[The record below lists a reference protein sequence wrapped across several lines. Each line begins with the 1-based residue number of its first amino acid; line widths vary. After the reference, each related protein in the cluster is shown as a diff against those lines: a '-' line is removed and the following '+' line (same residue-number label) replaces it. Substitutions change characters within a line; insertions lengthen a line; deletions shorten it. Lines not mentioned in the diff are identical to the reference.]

1 MHVKSIWTDLCL
13 YLSICLVQI
22 LNVKADVPNAFI
34 FCGDIING
42 VTNQDMAS
50 IYYTFINN
58 LTNANEPGVYVEFST
73 CDSSY
78 DTKLN
83 LYDSDWSKI
92 ANCDEDT
99 HHCSACESDPY
110 HAQLITHTKLKDTLY
125 FLEVTGYNNWTY
137 GAFRLQIDCDF
148 DFSFAGNYSD
158 TYAAGNYNGTYD
170 AGNYN
175 DTYDAGNYNDT
186 YDAGNYNDTYAY
198 LDTKAS
204 LFCGD
209 VINGITNQYTPS
221 VYYTFINNLTN
232 ASDTGVFA
240 QFSTC
245 GSSYDTKLYLYDSV
259 WTEISE
265 CDYFEPDC
273 SLCDSDPTHARL
285 ATQTKLTDNLY
296 FLEVTSY
303 SPDSEYGAFQLQID
317 CGFSLTPVA
326 PWAPCTVK
334 NNQYICDCQKFGC
347 VDSTI
352 ITCLDDMDCHLK
364 CNGTRSC
371 YDAVVVWPLTGA
383 GSIECDG
390 YLACYGINFPQPPPN
405 DNYVIECGTL
415 FECHEASIACPQ
427 NADCHLKCIG
437 ASACFQTH
445 IALSINGTTTI
456 ECDGDRACNAL
467 KPLFNASAMS
477 NANYVFECHDCFRSI
492 LNCPVYANC
501 TVICISASSCHLT
514 TINWSSE
521 FVKSDL
527 VCQHPSACD
536 SATQPPKQYSY
547 HFNKTY
553 NVSQKVSETLHIT
566 EEFHISFVMKI
577 DLFAQD
583 STYSLI
589 SIENEDLVSFKL
601 WLYTGRTP
609 NVFEIEFDNEN
620 VVFFLSSE
628 QNIDDQLDHYFVI
641 NKTEEYYAFAMD
653 SMYFNQPTADYVNP
667 LASSY
672 SMKDRNNSFTMHL
685 GDNTN
690 PQIEAHI
697 HNITVVIDLYQYYQ
711 IEDIAESY
719 VCFEQVKKSYVG
731 MHVNSTMEYKYDY
744 DSWYFDDYHD
754 ALAEG
759 FYGTTSAST
768 GALINFYLPIVA
780 YFNGTIFM
788 FDGYHND
795 RLYYDTLDGDVS
807 FEFKWRSWTMT
818 LFGQLAL
825 FSQSWTQIGDKV
837 YFIGQNE
844 QNYASGY
851 YWNWNL
857 TKEIVEL
864 DLTTKDYTYLGMWD
878 CCSVSGSEEDYPNSD
893 MWEFEPTYGSPLYHG
908 SETSS
913 LCDNITHLYHIYKA
927 NVSNLRHS
935 NEQTIHIYNI
945 ATSYWTHSNESV
957 FVSDSTNCQIYQ
969 PSQTMYLFGGRVHNG
984 THYVYSDRI
993 YKYNISQDT
1002 VYSVED
1008 KMDAPTIN
1016 IKSMQKGIYIYLF
1029 SGSYFNVGTAPVQIF
1044 NVILETLFI
1053 APDTFSV
1060 NIDSYYNDIL
1070 DQIWVFDSNSMYYY
1084 HDDIILFD
1092 FSNSSNQTTVPGDS
1106 AAIFVDIF
1114 GCSLD
1119 AVEDAKN
1126 NTYSFS
1132 FTSENAAIGIQSTV
1146 IIENGACTQICDA
1159 YSICGDCETG
1169 LNPIISANADVQ
1181 SISISIEAHNNN
1193 GNVKLATDTI
1203 KIFVSECPIG
1213 QGIESDALVIDCNE
1227 CSTNTFKI
1235 TTGNLPCYACPIN
1248 HDGFHCDG
1256 SSVILIQYNYWFIA
1270 FNSSISQFISPFEID
1285 LTSIQLHAVQCPPNY
1300 CCQSPPHCNYLA
1312 SFISNGEIHE
1322 YDPYSAGIC
1331 AINRDWSTPLC
1342 ARCVNGTYELFGSVQ
1357 CGECKDRIHLL
1368 WLLPIA
1374 FVTAL
1379 FVIFLLFRSK
1389 REDLS
1394 IYTAEELDMKLL
1406 IRKDETQAV
1415 SILLMKVMIYYYQ
1428 TLSQILGAKSV
1439 SHFLLPLL
1447 TIFNLSFENNSSS
1460 ALGFC
1465 VFPLVSSPLL
1475 KLVLSSL
1482 TSIVFIGFNLFW
1494 IVIAWTTQHWIVIA
1508 ERNRMVFVV
1517 VLKVIT
1523 ITAGT
1528 LLSLGFRLL
1537 SCVTLPG
1544 TNAFVHYYD
1553 STSSCHGSFYWFMG
1567 LLMVIAVSLLFII
1580 IFLQIRRQTG
1590 KERKNPNHIY
1600 YQFTKPFT
1608 ESCWY
1613 FEFVLFIR
1621 RLIIAALTSFR
1632 ISNSNDL
1639 DILLQTT
1646 LAMFL

>member
-1 MHVKSIWTDLCL
+1 MTV
-13 YLSICLVQI
+13 
-22 LNVKADVPNAFI
+22 F
-34 FCGDIING
+34 
-42 VTNQDMAS
+42 
-50 IYYTFINN
+50 
-58 LTNANEPGVYVEFST
+58 
-73 CDSSY
+73 
-78 DTKLN
+78 KLR
-83 LYDSDWSKI
+83 L
-92 ANCDEDT
+92 
-99 HHCSACESDPY
+99 
-110 HAQLITHTKLKDTLY
+110 HT
-125 FLEVTGYNNWTY
+125 
-137 GAFRLQIDCDF
+137 DCD
-148 DFSFAGNYSD
+148 
-158 TYAAGNYNGTYD
+158 
-170 AGNYN
+170 
-175 DTYDAGNYNDT
+175 
-186 YDAGNYNDTYAY
+186 
-198 LDTKAS
+198 
-204 LFCGD
+204 
-209 VINGITNQYTPS
+209 P
-221 VYYTFINNLTN
+221 
-232 ASDTGVFA
+232 
-240 QFSTC
+240 
-245 GSSYDTKLYLYDSV
+245 
-259 WTEISE
+259 
-265 CDYFEPDC
+265 
-273 SLCDSDPTHARL
+273 
-285 ATQTKLTDNLY
+285 
-296 FLEVTSY
+296 
-303 SPDSEYGAFQLQID
+303 
-317 CGFSLTPVA
+317 
-326 PWAPCTVK
+326 
-334 NNQYICDCQKFGC
+334 
-347 VDSTI
+347 
-352 ITCLDDMDCHLK
+352 
-364 CNGTRSC
+364 
-371 YDAVVVWPLTGA
+371 PL
-383 GSIECDG
+383 
-390 YLACYGINFPQPPPN
+390 
-405 DNYVIECGTL
+405 
-415 FECHEASIACPQ
+415 
-427 NADCHLKCIG
+427 
-437 ASACFQTH
+437 
-445 IALSINGTTTI
+445 
-456 ECDGDRACNAL
+456 
-467 KPLFNASAMS
+467 
-477 NANYVFECHDCFRSI
+477 
-492 LNCPVYANC
+492 
-501 TVICISASSCHLT
+501 
-514 TINWSSE
+514 
-521 FVKSDL
+521 
-527 VCQHPSACD
+527 
-536 SATQPPKQYSY
+536 
-547 HFNKTY
+547 
-553 NVSQKVSETLHIT
+553 
-566 EEFHISFVMKI
+566 
-577 DLFAQD
+577 
-583 STYSLI
+583 
-589 SIENEDLVSFKL
+589 
-601 WLYTGRTP
+601 
-609 NVFEIEFDNEN
+609 FEIEFDNED
-620 VVFFLSSE
+620 VVFFVGSE
-628 QNIDDQLDHYFVI
+628 QNISDQLAMDHGFIITKSPEHY
-641 NKTEEYYAFAMD
+641 TFAMD
-653 SMYFNQPTADYVNP
+653 EIYFNQLTADHVNP
-667 LASSY
+667 LASRY
-672 SMKDRNNSFTMHL
+672 SMDGRDNIFSMHL
-685 GDNTN
+685 GANN
-690 PQIEAHI
+690 KNIEARI
-697 HNITVVIDLYQYYQ
+697 YNVTVEIDLYQYYQ
-711 IEDIAESY
+711 IENVAESY
-719 VCFEQVKKSYVG
+719 VCFEQVRESYAGVR
-731 MHVNSTMEYKYDY
+731 VNFSMEYKYDFY
-744 DSWYFDDYHD
+744 GYFDSNYEPVFRSD
-754 ALAEG
+754 L
-759 FYGTTSAST
+759 YGTNSTTST
-768 GALINFYLPIVA
+768 GSLMNVYLPIVA
-780 YFNGTIFM
+780 YFNETLFM
-788 FDGYHND
+788 FDGHHSDY
-795 RLYYDTLDGDVS
+795 LYYSTFDNDDS
-807 FEFKWRSWTMT
+807 FNFDWIPWTMAYY
-818 LFGQLAL
+818 GELAL
-825 FSQSWTQIGDKV
+825 FSQSWTQIHDKL
-837 YFIGQNE
+837 YFIGADEE
-844 QNYASGY
+844 QFGPTEV
-851 YWNWNL
+851 WWEL
-857 TKEIVEL
+857 TKVIVEL
-864 DLTTKDYTYLGMWD
+864 DLTTKDYIYLDMWG
-878 CCSVSGSEEDYPNSD
+878 CCGVSGWRTGKDIDSSD
-893 MWEFEPTYGSPLYHG
+893 VWKFEKLAGYTNLYHS
-908 SETSS
+908 SETAS
-913 LCDNITHLYHIYKA
+913 LCDNVTHLYHIYKA
-927 NVSNLRHS
+927 

-945 ATSYWTHSNESV
+945 ATSYWTHSNEPV

-1029 SGSYFNVGTAPVQIF
+1029 SGSYFNVDITAPVQIF

-1256 SSVILIQYNYWFIA
+1256 SSAILIQYNYWFIA

-1646 LAMFL
+1646 LAIFLSIECFMKPFKFDRLNVMEAISLLSLIAVTSAISRNGDSNRETFIQLFVAFAILIPFCICIFNIAKAIKWFFCEASVEQMEDKKMKLVERAPTTMRNVFMVNSSGDANVDVQANAVKDQIELNVHQTNVLDEENTTIEMPCKSHVQQPSVLDGYRSTDIDDSGTSSSEELHVSDDYEDDGEEQSPKTSENTVRKVDEIQ